1 MTSDKG
7 VVDSNEVLE
16 VMSPQV
22 RVERMGPTMVEDL
35 PRYHSLV
42 QRIDEVADRWRSTGR
57 LMGLAN
63 VGDGYVLEV
72 QIPLS
77 GEEGDFVLGQM
88 DRMCHKHA
96 KLLTQIAQVCNEIR
110 NIKVYSSKNHSPLN
124 TSHMNKGPLPSK
136 YEKGEMGYTR
146 STDNK
151 KHVCCEDLC
160 NSPHNQTRHACH
172 KLAFF
177 MFFSPYFS

>member
-7 VVDSNEVLE
+7 VVDLSEVLE

-22 RVERMGPTMVEDL
+22 RVERMGPATVEDL

-42 QRIDEVADRWRSTGR
+42 ERIDEVANCWRSTGC
-57 LMGLAN
+57 LMGPAN

-88 DRMCHKHA
+88 DRIGKA
-96 KLLTQIAQVCNEIR
+96 SDSGSDAW
-110 NIKVYSSKNHSPLN
+110 
-124 TSHMNKGPLPSK
+124 
-136 YEKGEMGYTR
+136 
-146 STDNK
+146 
-151 KHVCCEDLC
+151 
-160 NSPHNQTRHACH
+160 
-172 KLAFF
+172 
-177 MFFSPYFS
+177 